1 MSRHLRIMGALLAAV
16 ALLGAAC
23 GGDSGGGDGGTTTT
37 PPTDGGG
44 GDGGGEAQPLTA
56 LDFEFNPADVT
67 VESGGTIDLRNE
79 GEVEHNFAVTDQDIS
94 EDVDAGQSVTVT
106 IDLDAGT
113 YAFFCEYHPE
123 QMTGNLTVT

>member
-1 MSRHLRIMGALLAAV
+1 MRGRMRMLAVLATV

-37 PPTDGGG
+37 PPDGGN
-44 GDGGGEAQPLTA
+44 GGGEAQPLTA

-67 VESGGTIDLRNE
+67 VDSGGTIDFRNQ
-79 GEVEHNFAVTDQDIS
+79 GEVEHNFSVTDQDVS
-94 EDVDAGQSVTVT
+94 EDVDAGESTTIT

-113 YAFFCEYHPE
+113 YDFFCEYHPE
-123 QMTGNLTVT
+123 QMTGNLTVL